1 MWSVRHNTSRCDGSD
16 TLHSAGIM
24 QIYTVYA
31 KDTKMA
37 PGRGCAATSALK
49 ESQRH
54 HNAHKRAQTRQ
65 CHESLV
71 TPLPPEQRSGVTI
84 VHVLVITEF
93 VFGRAM
99 KVDLPV
105 EHLRAAVAMPGVDNR
120 SWFATLKTLFDHLVG
135 VRIHGAA
142 GASWTNIAHLRV

>member
-1 MWSVRHNTSRCDGSD
+1 MWSVRHDTSRCDGSD

-24 QIYTVYA
+24 QIYTLYA
-31 KDTKMA
+31 KDTKTA

-71 TPLPPEQRSGVTI
+71 TPLPPEQRSRAAI
-84 VHVLVITEF
+84 VRVLIIAVF
-93 VFGRAM
+93 VFRRAM
-99 KVDLPV
+99 EVDLLL
-105 EHLRAAVAMPGVDNR
+105 EHSGAAVAVPEVDDR
-120 SWFATLKTLFDHLVG
+120 GWFVTLKTLFNHLVG
-135 VRIHGAA
+135 IRIHGAA